1 MNINSHAF
9 AMVRFVNELTGL
21 LNLLHHIYPIFPT
34 AKFASS
40 AHSIGITDRSPVFSF
55 LWT

>member
-21 LNLLHHIYPIFPT
+21 LNLLHHIYPIFST